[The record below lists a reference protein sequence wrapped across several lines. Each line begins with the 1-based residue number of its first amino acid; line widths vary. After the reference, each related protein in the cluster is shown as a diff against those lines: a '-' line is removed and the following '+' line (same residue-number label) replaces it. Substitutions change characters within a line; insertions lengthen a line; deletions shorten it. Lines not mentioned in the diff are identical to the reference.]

1 MISRIRGMND
11 ILPPDSILWNRIE
24 AAFRR
29 TVARYGFYEVKTP
42 ILEETALFTRS
53 IGDATE
59 IVEKEM
65 YTFEDKGGH
74 SLTLRPEGTASM
86 VRAYIENPETDGDS
100 IARWFY
106 FGPMYRYERP
116 QKGRYREF
124 YQFGA
129 EAFGVAAPEQD
140 AEMMAMAVHFLNE
153 IGIKDVTLKINSLG
167 DNSDRQA
174 YKEKLLEHLRGRE
187 SELCEDC
194 KRRMTTNPLR
204 VLDCKQENCI
214 AVAAGAPLIIDSLGP
229 EAGAHFEKVKHT
241 LDGLGIKYVVD
252 PHIVRGLD
260 YYNRSAFEFIT
271 ENLGAQKAVGG
282 GGRYDALVEQLGGPS
297 TPAVGFAMGV
307 ERLIALLKDQGAQS
321 LPSLDFFVIP
331 MGEAAQEY
339 SMKLGARLRSEG
351 LSGEIDCS
359 GRRLKNLFKRA
370 ERIGAR
376 YTIIIGDQELAE
388 GAANV
393 KNMESKEQQRIALD
407 DIGRSTLK

>member
-1 MISRIRGMND
+1 MND
-11 ILPPDSILWNRIE
+11 ILPSDSILWNRIE
-24 AAFRR
+24 AAFRQS
-29 TVARYGFYEVKTP
+29 VALYGFYEVKTP

-74 SLTLRPEGTASM
+74 NLSLRPEGTASM
-86 VRAYIENPETDGDS
+86 VRAYIENPETDGEP

-140 AEMMAMAVHFLNE
+140 AELMAMAVHFLND
-153 IGIKDVTLKINSLG
+153 IGLKDVTLKLNSLG
-167 DNSDRQA
+167 DSSDREI
-174 YKEKLLEHLRGRE
+174 YKEKLLAHLRGYE
-187 SELCEDC
+187 NELCEDC

-204 VLDCKQENCI
+204 VLDCKQEACI
-214 AVAAGAPLIIDSLGP
+214 AAASKAPLIIDNLGE
-229 EAGAHFEKVKHT
+229 EAKTHFEKVKHT
-241 LDGLGIKYVVD
+241 LDSLGIKYVVD

-282 GGRYDALVEQLGGPS
+282 GGRYDALVEQLGGPA

-331 MGEAAQEY
+331 MGDAALEY

-351 LSGEIDCS
+351 LSGEVDCS

-376 YTIIIGDQELAE
+376 YTIIIGEQELAE
-388 GAANV
+388 GTANV
-393 KNMESKEQQRIALD
+393 KNMETKEQQRVSLD
-407 DIGRSTLK
+407 MLSKETLK